1 MELDLPLQLHGK
13 NCTLRSLIVGRGRE
27 RKIKKKCT
35 EGAEKNVNWA
45 IKKMEE
51 QVKHTDMLKNGDKF
65 NFNKISKQVQHLR
78 QKVRYKNK
86 VKKGKR

>member
-1 MELDLPLQLHGK
+1 VELGLPLQLHGE
-13 NCTLRSLIVGRGRE
+13 NCTLRSLIVGRGGE
-27 RKIKKKCT
+27 HKIKKNCT

-65 NFNKISKQVQHLR
+65 NFNKISKQVQYMR

-86 VKKGKR
+86 EKKGKR

>member
-1 MELDLPLQLHGK
+1 VELGLPLQLHGE

-27 RKIKKKCT
+27 HKIKKNCT

-65 NFNKISKQVQHLR
+65 NFNKISKQVQYMR

-86 VKKGKR
+86 EKKGQR